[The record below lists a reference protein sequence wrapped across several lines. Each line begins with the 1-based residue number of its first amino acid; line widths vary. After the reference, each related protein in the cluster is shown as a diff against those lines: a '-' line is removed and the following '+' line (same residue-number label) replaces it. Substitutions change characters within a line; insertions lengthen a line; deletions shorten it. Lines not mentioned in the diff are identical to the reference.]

1 MAQALRA
8 SHSCDQPLL
17 ATFTTED
24 TMPATRTPDAVTL
37 LKQDHRLVE
46 ELFEKFE
53 STNGNATKTKLA
65 HQICMELTV
74 HQIIEEELFYPGV
87 KEFVDEE
94 IYAEAYVEHDGS
106 KVLLAEILAGS
117 PDEEFFDAKV
127 KVLSEMIKHHVKGEE
142 QRDGMF
148 AQAKRN
154 GADLATLGE
163 MMAARKEEL
172 TSQFKK
178 SGLPPPETKVMK
190 GAEVVHGDLVEA

>member
-1 MAQALRA
+1 
-8 SHSCDQPLL
+8 
-17 ATFTTED
+17 
-24 TMPATRTPDAVTL
+24 MPATRTPDAVTL

-74 HQIIEEELFYPGV
+74 HQIIEEEIFYPGV
-87 KEFVDEE
+87 KDFVDEE

-117 PDEEFFDAKV
+117 PDEKFFDAKV
-127 KVLSEMIKHHVKGEE
+127 KVLSEMIKHHVKEEE

-163 MMAARKEEL
+163 AMAARKEEL